1 MNDAIPSPVAA
12 LSLFANL
19 AEADRDRLRDAIHR
33 LLVHGSILRNEPGQR
48 EIYDWCRLNPQ
59 WLEELA
65 ALLGLKIVA
74 QHENRLIQAVPVYPA
89 LLRRLRLDETLV
101 ALALWYDYDVAVRD
115 QGAHEVALTVQEFN
129 EKLAS
134 KFNALKLPSP
144 SRLQE
149 VLRLL
154 ERKNLVRLRWE
165 ADFARSIIEVLP
177 TIRFVIPFPDIEEW
191 NRQRDRY
198 LQAAAIPPGGDEADD
213 TEQETTDEPAA

>member
-1 MNDAIPSPVAA
+1 MNDAIPSPVPA
-12 LSLFANL
+12 LSLFANVPD
-19 AEADRDRLRDAIHR
+19 ADREKLRDAMHR

-48 EIYDWCRLNPQ
+48 ELYDWCRLNPQ
-59 WLEELA
+59 WLEELG
-65 ALLGLKIVA
+65 ALLGFKIVA
-74 QHENRLIQAVPVYPA
+74 QHENRLIQAVPLYPA

-115 QGAHEVALTVQEFN
+115 QGAHEVAMTVQEFN

-149 VLRLL
+149 ILRLL
-154 ERKNLVRLRWE
+154 ERKNLVRVRGE
-165 ADFARSIIEVLP
+165 TEFARSVIEVLP

-198 LQAAAIPPGGDEADD
+198 LQAAGSPETEAS
-213 TEQETTDEPAA
+213 EQEISDEPAD